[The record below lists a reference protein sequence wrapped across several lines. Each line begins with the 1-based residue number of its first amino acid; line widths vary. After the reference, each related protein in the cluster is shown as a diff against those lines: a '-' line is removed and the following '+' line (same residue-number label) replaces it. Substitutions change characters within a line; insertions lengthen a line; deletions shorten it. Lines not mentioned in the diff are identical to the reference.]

1 MGRSSTC
8 PSLASMKRERKQTFH
23 ELCLCVV
30 NIALIVLERGATARK
45 GDLFPLTIR
54 HKEIVDELGILF
66 SAVSNQGLW

>member
-8 PSLASMKRERKQTFH
+8 PNLADGQRGCKQTFH

-30 NIALIVLERGATARK
+30 NIALIVLELGATARK

-54 HKEIVDELGILF
+54 HEEIVDELGPVINIQ
-66 SAVSNQGLW
+66 AK